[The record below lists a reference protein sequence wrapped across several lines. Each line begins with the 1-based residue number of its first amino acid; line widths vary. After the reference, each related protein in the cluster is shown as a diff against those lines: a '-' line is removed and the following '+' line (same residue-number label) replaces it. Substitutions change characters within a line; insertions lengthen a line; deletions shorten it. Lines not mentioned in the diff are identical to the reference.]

1 VTALT
6 SGVGMLFKKNKV
18 EHLRGVGRLASAGS
32 VEVTDSA
39 GKKSTYNAKNILIAT
54 GSASVQLPGLPF
66 DGKNIL
72 SSTEALSIPEVPKR
86 MVVVGAGYIGLELG
100 SVWSRLGSEVLVVE
114 FLDRAV
120 PLMDKEMGAQLTK
133 LLERQ
138 GMKFKF
144 KTSAE
149 SAKISNGRIA
159 LTTVS
164 GDQRSVEECDKVLVA
179 VGRRPLTDGLG
190 AKELGIAMDKKGF
203 IQINKQFE
211 TSVPGVYAVGDV
223 AGNPMLAH
231 KAEEEGIA
239 AVDIMAG
246 KSGHVNYHAIPG
258 VVYTHPE
265 LAQVGMTE
273 EEAKAAGLEI
283 KIGKFPFLANG
294 RAKAMG
300 ETDGLVKVIGDAKTD
315 RILGIHILGSHAGDM
330 IAEAVV
336 AVEFAASCEDLARCI
351 HAHPTLPEAL
361 KEAALAVDK
370 RAIHI

>member
-1 VTALT
+1 
-6 SGVGMLFKKNKV
+6 MLFKKNKV
-18 EHLRGVGRLASAGS
+18 EHLRGTGRLASAGS
-32 VEVTDSA
+32 VEVTDDG
-39 GKKSTYNAKNILIAT
+39 GKKATYSAKHILIAT
-54 GSASVQLPGLPF
+54 GSVPVQLPGLPF

-72 SSTEALSIPEVPKR
+72 SSTEALSIPEVPR
-86 MVVVGAGYIGLELG
+86 RLLVVGAGYIGLELG
-100 SVWSRLGSEVLVVE
+100 SVWSRLGSEVLVLE

-120 PLMDKEMGAQLTK
+120 PLMDREMGAQLTK
-133 LLERQ
+133 FLERQ
-138 GMKFKF
+138 GLKFKF
-144 KTSAE
+144 KTAAE
-149 SAKISNGRIA
+149 LAKIANGTIK
-159 LTTVS
+159 VS
-164 GDQRSVEECDKVLVA
+164 TISGEQRSVEECDKVLVA

-190 AKELGIAMDKKGF
+190 AKELGVEMDKKGF
-203 IQINKQFE
+203 IQINKHFQ
-211 TSVPGVYAVGDV
+211 TSMPGVYAIGDV

-246 KSGHVNYHAIPG
+246 KAGHVNYQAIPG

-265 LAQVGMTE
+265 LAQVGYTE
-273 EEAKAAGLEI
+273 EEAKAAGHEI
-283 KIGKFPFLANG
+283 KVGKFPFLANG

-300 ETDGLVKVIGDAKTD
+300 EAEGQVKVIGDAKTD
-315 RILGIHILGSHAGDM
+315 RILGIHILGPHASDM

-336 AVEFAASCEDLARCI
+336 AVEFAASCEDLARCV